1 MSLPL
6 QGKMAATGQLLIPA
20 PLTGIPFLKA
30 SHFQIGFDHRPQG
43 NVVESPFRTDFPP
56 LWGSYK
62 PDPILL
68 PNSKGVLNQDMDKAR
83 ETWSETHLAF
93 PVRSLEPKPK
103 ICPPESHL
111 QMHADSQTKIFTST
125 ARESYPW
132 PDVMLQG
139 PASTRADYNK
149 EEDHFP
155 CGDKDKLKL
164 LPSVCRF
171 SYPAYEILEP
181 IAKAPCA
188 HLGGIPTIK
197 GDGCSYYGTSYQ
209 AQFEGGWIPPVK
221 SCGKSKSSIVFG
233 DPRSS
238 VSTSKEKHAYT
249 LQDTWNHRVYD
260 KERAAFQIHKTNIKS
275 GDGCTRFFTVALES
289 FPRREL
295 DTAGRVLPTLHLT
308 QECCGS
314 DNLFRIGNPDR
325 IRFLPLPAP
334 MKVTCLSKQT
344 SSIPKGDEDLERS
357 RERAT
362 TTTSRFFHTQ
372 IDLGEHPP
380 QPDVPLWRL
389 QSKVPLGDKH
399 LNTCFFSTT
408 QHSDYQPP
416 PESQREASSSKSH
429 LESHVPF
436 NYPTGKGAVTTT
448 QAMLVPHRQ
457 WMLRPSEK
465 WLQQI
470 KYSHLVPPWQEQ
482 RFFGTEHQ
490 DEFTPKYSGPVTI
503 CGGNFQVSSIPLGT
517 LKKYCPQRR
526 MVFAT

>member
-1 MSLPL
+1 
-6 QGKMAATGQLLIPA
+6 MAATGQSLIPA

-62 PDPILL
+62 PGPILL
-68 PNSKGVLNQDMDKAR
+68 PNSKDVLNQDMDKAK

-103 ICPPESHL
+103 VCPPESHL
-111 QMHADSQTKIFTST
+111 RMHADSQTKIFTSA

-132 PDVMLQG
+132 PDVILQR
-139 PASTRADYNK
+139 PASTRADY
-149 EEDHFP
+149 
-155 CGDKDKLKL
+155 
-164 LPSVCRF
+164 R
-171 SYPAYEILEP
+171 
-181 IAKAPCA
+181 
-188 HLGGIPTIK
+188 GIPTIK
-197 GDGCSYYGTSYQ
+197 GDRCSYFGTSYQ

-238 VSTSKEKHAYT
+238 VSTSEEKHAYT
-249 LQDTWNHRVYD
+249 LQDTRNRRVYS
-260 KERAAFQIHKTNIKS
+260 KECAAFQIHKTNITP
-275 GDGCTRFFTVALES
+275 GDGCTRFFTVTLES
-289 FPRREL
+289 FPQREL
-295 DTAGRVLPTLHLT
+295 
-308 QECCGS
+308 
-314 DNLFRIGNPDR
+314 
-325 IRFLPLPAP
+325 AP

-344 SSIPKGDEDLERS
+344 SSIPKGDENLERG

-372 IDLGEHPP
+372 LDLGEHPP
-380 QPDVPLWRL
+380 QPDVPPWRQ
-389 QSKVPLGDKH
+389 QSKVPLGDRH
-399 LNTCFFSTT
+399 LNACFFSTT

-416 PESQREASSSKSH
+416 PESQRETSSSKSH
-429 LESHVPF
+429 HESHMPF

-457 WMLRPSEK
+457 QTLRPSEES
-465 WLQQI
+465 LQQI
-470 KYSHLVPPWQEQ
+470 KYSHLVPPWQGQ

-490 DEFTPKYSGPVTI
+490 DEFTPKYSGPVII

-517 LKKYCPQRR
+517 LKKYNPQRR
-526 MVFAT
+526 MIFAT

>member
-1 MSLPL
+1 
-6 QGKMAATGQLLIPA
+6 
-20 PLTGIPFLKA
+20 
-30 SHFQIGFDHRPQG
+30 
-43 NVVESPFRTDFPP
+43 
-56 LWGSYK
+56 
-62 PDPILL
+62 
-68 PNSKGVLNQDMDKAR
+68 MDKAR

-103 ICPPESHL
+103 VCPPESHL
-111 QMHADSQTKIFTST
+111 QMHADSQAKIFTST

-132 PDVMLQG
+132 PDVTLQG
-139 PASTRADYNK
+139 PVSTRADYNK

-164 LPSVCRF
+164 LPSVYRF
-171 SYPAYEILEP
+171 SYPAYEIFQP
-181 IAKAPCA
+181 IAKAPCV

-197 GDGCSYYGTSYQ
+197 GDRCSYYGTSYQ

-221 SCGKSKSSIVFG
+221 SC
-233 DPRSS
+233 
-238 VSTSKEKHAYT
+238 EK
-249 LQDTWNHRVYD
+249 
-260 KERAAFQIHKTNIKS
+260 
-275 GDGCTRFFTVALES
+275 
-289 FPRREL
+289 
-295 DTAGRVLPTLHLT
+295 
-308 QECCGS
+308 ECCGS

-325 IRFLPLPAP
+325 INFLPLPAP
-334 MKVTCLSKQT
+334 RKVTCLSNQT

-372 IDLGEHPP
+372 IDLGERPP
-380 QPDVPLWRL
+380 QPDVPPWRR

-399 LNTCFFSTT
+399 LNACFFSTT

-416 PESQREASSSKSH
+416 PESQRETSSSKSH

-436 NYPTGKGAVTTT
+436 NYPSKGAVTTT

-457 WMLRPSEK
+457 RMLRPSEES
-465 WLQQI
+465 LQQI
-470 KYSHLVPPWQEQ
+470 KYSHLVLPWQGQ

-490 DEFTPKYSGPVTI
+490 DKFTPKYSGPVTI

-517 LKKYCPQRR
+517 LKKYSPQRR

>member
-1 MSLPL
+1 
-6 QGKMAATGQLLIPA
+6 MAATGQSLIPA

-103 ICPPESHL
+103 VCPPESHL

-132 PDVMLQG
+132 PDVTLQG

-164 LPSVCRF
+164 LPSVYRF
-171 SYPAYEILEP
+171 SYPAYEIFEP
-181 IAKAPCA
+181 IAKAPCV

-197 GDGCSYYGTSYQ
+197 GDRCSYYGTSYQ

-238 VSTSKEKHAYT
+238 VSTSEEKRAYA
-249 LQDTWNHRVYD
+249 LQDTRNHRVYD
-260 KERAAFQIHKTNIKS
+260 KECAAFQIHKTNIKP
-275 GDGCTRFFTVALES
+275 GDGRTRFFTVTLES

-295 DTAGRVLPTLHLT
+295 
-308 QECCGS
+308 
-314 DNLFRIGNPDR
+314 
-325 IRFLPLPAP
+325 
-334 MKVTCLSKQT
+334 
-344 SSIPKGDEDLERS
+344 
-357 RERAT
+357 
-362 TTTSRFFHTQ
+362 
-372 IDLGEHPP
+372 
-380 QPDVPLWRL
+380 
-389 QSKVPLGDKH
+389 
-399 LNTCFFSTT
+399 
-408 QHSDYQPP
+408 
-416 PESQREASSSKSH
+416 
-429 LESHVPF
+429 
-436 NYPTGKGAVTTT
+436 GKGTVTTT

-457 WMLRPSEK
+457 WMLRPSEES
-465 WLQQI
+465 LQQI
-470 KYSHLVPPWQEQ
+470 KYSHLVPPWQGQ

-503 CGGNFQVSSIPLGT
+503 CGGNFQVSSVPLGT
-517 LKKYCPQRR
+517 LKKYNPQRR

>member
-6 QGKMAATGQLLIPA
+6 QGKMAATGQSLIPA

-103 ICPPESHL
+103 VCPPESHL

-132 PDVMLQG
+132 PDVTLQG

-164 LPSVCRF
+164 LPSVYRF
-171 SYPAYEILEP
+171 SYPAYEIFEP
-181 IAKAPCA
+181 IAKAPCV

-197 GDGCSYYGTSYQ
+197 GDRCSYYGTSYQ

-221 SCGKSKSSIVFG
+221 FCGKSKSSIVFG

-238 VSTSKEKHAYT
+238 VSTSEEKRAYA
-249 LQDTWNHRVYD
+249 LQDTRNHRVYD
-260 KERAAFQIHKTNIKS
+260 KECAVFQIHKTNIKP
-275 GDGCTRFFTVALES
+275 GDDRTRFFTVTLES

-295 DTAGRVLPTLHLT
+295 
-308 QECCGS
+308 
-314 DNLFRIGNPDR
+314 
-325 IRFLPLPAP
+325 AP
-334 MKVTCLSKQT
+334 VKVTCLSKQT

-357 RERAT
+357 RERVT
-362 TTTSRFFHTQ
+362 TTTNRFFHTQ
-372 IDLGEHPP
+372 IDLGERPP
-380 QPDVPLWRL
+380 QPDVPPWRQ

-399 LNTCFFSTT
+399 LNACFFSTT

-416 PESQREASSSKSH
+416 PKSQRETSSSKSH

-436 NYPTGKGAVTTT
+436 NYPTGKGTVTTT
-448 QAMLVPHRQ
+448 QAMLVPHKQ
-457 WMLRPSEK
+457 WMLRPSEES
-465 WLQQI
+465 LQQI
-470 KYSHLVPPWQEQ
+470 KYSHLVPPWQGQ

-517 LKKYCPQRR
+517 LKKYSPQRH

>member
-6 QGKMAATGQLLIPA
+6 QGKMAATGQSLIPA

-68 PNSKGVLNQDMDKAR
+68 PNSKGVLNQDMDKTR

-111 QMHADSQTKIFTST
+111 QMHGDSQTKIFTST
-125 ARESYPW
+125 AKESYPW
-132 PDVMLQG
+132 PDVTLQG
-139 PASTRADYNK
+139 PASTRAYYNK

-164 LPSVCRF
+164 LPSVYRF

-181 IAKAPCA
+181 IARAPSV
-188 HLGGIPTIK
+188 HLGGIPSIK
-197 GDGCSYYGTSYQ
+197 GDRCSYYGTSYQ
-209 AQFEGGWIPPVK
+209 AQFEGGWIPPVT

-238 VSTSKEKHAYT
+238 VSTSEEKHAYT
-249 LQDTWNHRVYD
+249 LQDTRNHRVYD
-260 KERAAFQIHKTNIKS
+260 KEHAVFQIHKTNIKP
-275 GDGCTRFFTVALES
+275 GDGCTRFFTVARES

-295 DTAGRVLPTLHLT
+295 
-308 QECCGS
+308 
-314 DNLFRIGNPDR
+314 
-325 IRFLPLPAP
+325 AP
-334 MKVTCLSKQT
+334 VKVMCLSKQN

-357 RERAT
+357 RELAT

-372 IDLGEHPP
+372 IDLGERPS
-380 QPDVPLWRL
+380 QPDVPPWRL
-389 QSKVPLGDKH
+389 QSKVPLGGKH
-399 LNTCFFSTT
+399 LNACFFSTT

-416 PESQREASSSKSH
+416 PYSQREVSSSKSH
-429 LESHVPF
+429 LKSHMAF
-436 NYPTGKGAVTTT
+436 NYPSKGAVTTT

-457 WMLRPSEK
+457 WMVRPSEEL
-465 WLQQI
+465 LQQI
-470 KYSHLVPPWQEQ
+470 KYSHLVPPWQGQ
-482 RFFGTEHQ
+482 RFFGTEHH
-490 DEFTPKYSGPVTI
+490 DEFTPKYGGPVTI

-517 LKKYCPQRR
+517 LKKYCPQRQ

>member
-1 MSLPL
+1 
-6 QGKMAATGQLLIPA
+6 MAAAGQSLIPA
-20 PLTGIPFLKA
+20 PLTGIPFLKT

-43 NVVESPFRTDFPP
+43 NIVESPFRTDFPP

-68 PNSKGVLNQDMDKAR
+68 PNSKGVLNQNMDKAKDI
-83 ETWSETHLAF
+83 WSETHLAF

-103 ICPPESHL
+103 VCPPESHL
-111 QMHADSQTKIFTST
+111 QMHANSQTNIFTST

-132 PDVMLQG
+132 PDVTLQR
-139 PASTRADYNK
+139 PASTRADYSK

-155 CGDKDKLKL
+155 CGDKDKLKF
-164 LPSVCRF
+164 LPSVYHF
-171 SYPAYEILEP
+171 TYPAYEILEP
-181 IAKAPCA
+181 IAKAPCV

-197 GDGCSYYGTSYQ
+197 GDRCSYFGTSYQ

-221 SCGKSKSSIVFG
+221 SYGKSKSSIVFG

-238 VSTSKEKHAYT
+238 VSTSEKKHAYT
-249 LQDTWNHRVYD
+249 LQDTRNHRVYD
-260 KERAAFQIHKTNIKS
+260 KECAAFQIHKTNIMP
-275 GDGCTRFFTVALES
+275 GDGRTRFFTVTLES

-295 DTAGRVLPTLHLT
+295 GAVDAAGRALPAGHPTW
-308 QECCGS
+308 ECCGS
-314 DNLFRIGNPDR
+314 YNLFRIGNADR

-334 MKVTCLSKQT
+334 VKVTCLSKQT
-344 SSIPKGDEDLERS
+344 LSIPKGDENLERS
-357 RERAT
+357 RECAT

-372 IDLGEHPP
+372 LDLGERPR
-380 QPDVPLWRL
+380 QPDVPPWRQ
-389 QSKVPLGDKH
+389 QSKVPLGDKL
-399 LNTCFFSTT
+399 LNACFFSTT

-416 PESQREASSSKSH
+416 PKSQRETSSSKSH
-429 LESHVPF
+429 HESHMPF
-436 NYPTGKGAVTTT
+436 NYPSKGAVTTT
-448 QAMLVPHRQ
+448 QAMLVPHIQ
-457 WMLRPSEK
+457 QTLRSSEES
-465 WLQQI
+465 LQQI
-470 KYSHLVPPWQEQ
+470 KYSHLVPPWQGQ

-517 LKKYCPQRR
+517 LKKYNPQQQ

>member
-6 QGKMAATGQLLIPA
+6 QGKMAATGQSLIPA

-68 PNSKGVLNQDMDKAR
+68 PNSKGVLNQDMDKTR

-111 QMHADSQTKIFTST
+111 QMHGDSQTKIFTST
-125 ARESYPW
+125 AKESYPW
-132 PDVMLQG
+132 PDVTLQG
-139 PASTRADYNK
+139 PASTRAYYNK

-164 LPSVCRF
+164 LPSVYRF

-181 IAKAPCA
+181 IARAPSV
-188 HLGGIPTIK
+188 HL
-197 GDGCSYYGTSYQ
+197 
-209 AQFEGGWIPPVK
+209 APVK
-221 SCGKSKSSIVFG
+221 V
-233 DPRSS
+233 
-238 VSTSKEKHAYT
+238 
-249 LQDTWNHRVYD
+249 
-260 KERAAFQIHKTNIKS
+260 
-275 GDGCTRFFTVALES
+275 
-289 FPRREL
+289 
-295 DTAGRVLPTLHLT
+295 
-308 QECCGS
+308 
-314 DNLFRIGNPDR
+314 
-325 IRFLPLPAP
+325 
-334 MKVTCLSKQT
+334 MCLSKQN

-357 RERAT
+357 RELAT

-372 IDLGEHPP
+372 IDLGERPS
-380 QPDVPLWRL
+380 QPDVPPWRL
-389 QSKVPLGDKH
+389 QSKVPLGGKH
-399 LNTCFFSTT
+399 LNACFFSTT

-416 PESQREASSSKSH
+416 PYSQREVSSSKSH
-429 LESHVPF
+429 LKSHMAF

-457 WMLRPSEK
+457 WMVRPSEEL
-465 WLQQI
+465 LQQI
-470 KYSHLVPPWQEQ
+470 KYSHLVPPWQGQ
-482 RFFGTEHQ
+482 RFFGTEHH
-490 DEFTPKYSGPVTI
+490 DEFTPKYGGPVTI

-517 LKKYCPQRR
+517 LKKYCPQRQ